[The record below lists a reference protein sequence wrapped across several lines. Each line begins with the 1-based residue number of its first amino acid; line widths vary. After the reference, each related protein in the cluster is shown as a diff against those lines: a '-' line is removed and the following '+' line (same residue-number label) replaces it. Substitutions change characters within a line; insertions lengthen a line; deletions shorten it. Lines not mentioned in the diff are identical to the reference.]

1 MVFHWHGE
9 TFDLP
14 PGAARLAS
22 SDGCK
27 NQAFQINRNAIGLQ
41 FHLEETPE
49 SVYELVENCREELV
63 PGPYIQSERELR
75 EVSVSSYR
83 AINAVMNQVLEYL
96 MRAPTD

>member
-27 NQAFQINRNAIGLQ
+27 NQAFQIDRNAIGLQ
-41 FHLEETPE
+41 FHLEATPE
-49 SVYELVENCREELV
+49 SVYELVENCRDELV

-83 AINAVMNQVLEYL
+83 TINAVMNQVLEYL